1 MKKYTLNGKARDLI
15 GRKVKNLR
23 RDGMVPATVY
33 GKKIPSQT
41 IAVSGADFA
50 KTYATA
56 GETGL
61 IELTVDSSMSPVL
74 IHNVQRHAVTEAVLH
89 VEFYHVDLKE
99 NVHTKVPLVFVGDAP
114 VVTEKKGVI
123 LSLLSEVD
131 VEALPTE
138 LPEKIEVDISGLFEV
153 NQELKVSD
161 LKVPTGVT
169 LLTEGAVSVAKV
181 GALVSKEAQQQAAA
195 DAAAAATAEAAAG
208 AEGAAQEQAG
218 DAPAEASPDK
228 PPEDKVKKE

>member
-1 MKKYTLNGKARDLI
+1 MKKYILTGQTRDVM

-23 RDGMVPATVY
+23 RDGMLPATVY
-33 GKKIPSQT
+33 GKKISSQT
-41 IAVSGADFA
+41 IAVSGPDFA

-61 IELTVDSSMSPVL
+61 IELTVGSNMSPVL
-74 IHNVQRHAVTEAVLH
+74 IHNVQRHAVTGAVLH

-99 NVHTKVPLVFVGDAP
+99 KVHTKVPLVFVGDAP

-131 VEALPTE
+131 VEALPTQ
-138 LPEKIEVDISGLFEV
+138 LPEKIEVDVSGLAEV

-161 LKVPTGVT
+161 LKVPIGVT
-169 LLTEGAVSVAKV
+169 LLTEGAVGVAKV

-195 DAAAAATAEAAAG
+195 DAAAATTEAATG
-208 AEGAAQEQAG
+208 VEGAAQQQAG
-218 DAPAEASPDK
+218 DTLAEASPI
-228 PPEDKVKKE
+228 EN